1 MADRKKAP
9 SEQSLHKKMVEGD
22 VVRGGVKGGVVGT
35 ALGAGLR
42 HLGHAGKNAPLYGAA
57 AGTALGAIS
66 GYHRGKE
73 RQLRDTVQQERQ
85 HMRTK
90 ARTKKA
96 YNEVLWDAF
105 SDEVEKRAFA
115 GLATR
120 LGANIMRGGTALAGA
135 ISPEAAKT
143 VTGWIGSGTKALGG
157 KLTGTRRLARAT
169 GYTAMGGTGLLAGGA
184 LLGRATAPSSPGY

>member
-1 MADRKKAP
+1 MAPRAKAP
-9 SEQSLHKKMVEGD
+9 SEKPLHKKMVEGD
-22 VVRGGVKGGVVGT
+22 IVREGAKGGVVGT

-85 HMRTK
+85 HMRTE

-96 YNEVLWDAF
+96 YNETLWAAF
-105 SDEVEKRAFA
+105 SDEVEKHAFVGAALNTLGRGIAGA
-115 GLATR
+115 GL
-120 LGANIMRGGTALAGA
+120 
-135 ISPEAAKT
+135 K
-143 VTGWIGSGTKALGG
+143 SGTTRGFTSNVIGGLRGMGAKNPYQALGG
-157 KLTGTRRLARAT
+157 IA
-169 GYTAMGGTGLLAGGA
+169 AGGA
-184 LLGRATAPSSPGY
+184 LLGAGMLGRATAPSSPGY